1 MHNEMKTPIGE
12 AVNAPAAGQPTPPAW
27 RLRFELG
34 SNPARSIDVD
44 LDQEVI
50 LGANNGDGVI
60 DLSPFDAAEMGVSR
74 RHLRLWPADDGLN
87 VLDLDSTNGTLING
101 LAVRA
106 RTPCK
111 IADGDQLT
119 LGKLDLV
126 LRVIRDPHDRTQE
139 LRQQADLADALVQ
152 MGKAI
157 TSQLDLDGVLS
168 RALEMAM
175 SLTSAGEAAVWL
187 VDEQTNELFLEAARG
202 IKDDKIKRMRLPVTD
217 SLVGKVIETARPLR
231 ISRGQTGMPVK
242 VKTGYIVDALLYV
255 PLIHT
260 GTTFGVMATTHRDP
274 GKDFS
279 PRDEKLL
286 AALADFVAIAVQNA
300 RLYRRLQEADRLKGE
315 MIQNIAHEFRTPLQY
330 IVGYVDL
337 LLDGSESM
345 SPEQVKS
352 LQIMSRQADRLT
364 WLVEN
369 FVALQTAEDIAAKRM
384 PTDIRMLLGGALE
397 SARVLAA
404 EKQITMTLQV
414 EDNLPDVMINPMTVF
429 QLLDNLVSNALKFT
443 PKGGAIELSARL
455 AESGEKAHIAVR
467 DTGIGIPAEMQ
478 ERIFERFFQLDG
490 STTRRFEGI
499 GLGLAVCKAVL
510 DAHGER
516 IWVESELGKGST
528 FTFSLPVVR
537 VESVKSGSKPLPTAD
552 SVG

>member
-1 MHNEMKTPIGE
+1 MQNKMKMPTGE
-12 AVNAPAAGQPTPPAW
+12 AVKLPADEPAPPAW
-27 RLRFELG
+27 RLRLELS

-44 LDQEVI
+44 LGEEII

-60 DLSPFDAAEMGVSR
+60 DLSPFDAAGMGVSR

-101 LAVRA
+101 LALRA

-126 LRVIRDPHDRTQE
+126 LRVVRDPHDRTQE

-157 TSQLDLDGVLS
+157 TSQLDLDAVLS

-202 IKDDKIKRMRLPVTD
+202 IKDDQIRRMRLPVTD

-231 ISRGQTGMPVK
+231 ISRGQTGTPVK

-255 PLIHT
+255 PLIHA

-337 LLDGSESM
+337 LLDGRESM
-345 SPEQVKS
+345 PPEQVKS

-384 PTDIRMLLGGALE
+384 PTDIRMLLAGALE
-397 SARVLAA
+397 SAKVLAA
-404 EKQITMTLQV
+404 EKEISMTLQV

-443 PKGGAIELSARL
+443 PKGGTIELSARL
-455 AESGEKAHIAVR
+455 AESGDKAHIAVR

-516 IWVESELGKGST
+516 IWVESEPGKGST

-537 VESVKSGSKPLPTAD
+537 VESIKSGSKPPAAAD
-552 SVG
+552 NAG